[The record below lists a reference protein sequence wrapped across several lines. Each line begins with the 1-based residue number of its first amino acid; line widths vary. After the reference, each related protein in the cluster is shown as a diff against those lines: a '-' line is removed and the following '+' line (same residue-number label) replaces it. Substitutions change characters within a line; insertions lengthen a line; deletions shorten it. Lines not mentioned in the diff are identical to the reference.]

1 MTERN
6 PIFELHIRPM
16 FRLLD
21 RQHMLRVGQRDL
33 WDYNY
38 VKRESAKILVK
49 LKGPGEGGSRMP
61 TQKTGGEWPSEWI
74 SLFDRWI
81 QGGFRRLSLGKAK
94 NLTLREDSDIGI
106 FLQCSTDV
114 PATTDHSSQ
123 AWFQSEF
130 VPGAAMT
137 AYQLYVLAGEHL
149 STDATTVEIACIE
162 IIDGPIPQQGITVID
177 KVGTHLVNL
186 PDRLLHS

>member
-38 VKRESAKILVK
+38 GKRESAQILIK

-61 TQKTGGEWPSEWI
+61 TEKAGGAWPSEWI

-81 QGGFRRLSLGKAK
+81 QGGFRRLSRGKAK
-94 NLTLREDSDIGI
+94 NLTLREDSDLGI

-114 PATTDHSSQ
+114 PATTDDSSKT
-123 AWFQSEF
+123 WFQSEF
-130 VPGAAMT
+130 VLG
-137 AYQLYVLAGEHL
+137 GR
-149 STDATTVEIACIE
+149 D
-162 IIDGPIPQQGITVID
+162 
-177 KVGTHLVNL
+177 
-186 PDRLLHS
+186 DRLSPIRPCRRKFVHAPENSREILRGNHRWVD